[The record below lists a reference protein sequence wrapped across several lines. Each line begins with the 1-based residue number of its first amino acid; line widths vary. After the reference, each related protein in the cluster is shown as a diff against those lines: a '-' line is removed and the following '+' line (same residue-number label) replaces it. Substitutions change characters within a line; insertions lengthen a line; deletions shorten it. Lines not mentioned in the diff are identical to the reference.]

1 MKYSINVEILYLA
14 QSTITKYANINR
26 ILWINKY
33 FNCELKITEKL
44 LILSNIFP
52 FIKQL
57 LYEYFFL

>member
-1 MKYSINVEILYLA
+1 MKYSINIEILYLA

-44 LILSNIFP
+44 LILYNI
-52 FIKQL
+52 
-57 LYEYFFL
+57 